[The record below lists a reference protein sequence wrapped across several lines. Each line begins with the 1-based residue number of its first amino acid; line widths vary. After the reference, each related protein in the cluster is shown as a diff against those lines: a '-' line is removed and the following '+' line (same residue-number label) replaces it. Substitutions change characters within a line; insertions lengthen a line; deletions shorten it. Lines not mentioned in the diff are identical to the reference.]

1 MGDRVGIGV
10 GVGVGELSGD
20 ALFRECVEG
29 RGARC
34 RWRSRSLELSASRKG
49 IVGAGWHR
57 FQGICWLRT
66 VVGPR
71 VVGTSSGKA
80 FLWLWLLRLLREHV
94 HSIGVVCVE
103 GRVLRLERRL
113 RLQCRLWL
121 QEVVLGLS
129 VWVLVKN
136 AGLESVGVSVGHAGR
151 LVRESGGLRVLVVQ
165 VASCKGLL
173 SVDRVAKPV
182 NGILLLVA
190 LVVPGR
196 LGRSGLH
203 GGIVKE
209 GLCVA
214 LLQLPLAEFLFFLAQ
229 SNGTGQILV
238 ILGSFHSLRSSSPFV
253 LRFILARLDRQTVF
267 RVVFVIVPPTWPL
280 RSSRGFVAITL
291 EVIETAH
298 TRFPELA
305 VGPFAAQSIFVEDEG
320 GEFLCGNTYCTIVS

>member
-1 MGDRVGIGV
+1 MGT
-10 GVGVGELSGD
+10 
-20 ALFRECVEG
+20 
-29 RGARC
+29 
-34 RWRSRSLELSASRKG
+34 SRKG
-49 IVGAGWHR
+49 VVGTGWHW
-57 FQGICWLRT
+57 FQGVCWLRT

-71 VVGTSSGKA
+71 VVRTSGGEA

-94 HSIGVVCVE
+94 HSIGVVRVE
-103 GRVLRLERRL
+103 GRVLRLE
-113 RLQCRLWL
+113 CSLWL

-151 LVRESGGLRVLVVQ
+151 LVRESGWLRVLVVQ

-173 SVDRVAKPV
+173 SIDRVAKPV
-182 NGILLLVA
+182 DGILLLVA

-214 LLQLPLAEFLFFLAQ
+214 LLQLPLAEFLFFLAE
-229 SNGTGQILV
+229 SNRTSQILV
-238 ILGSFHSLRSSSPFV
+238 ILCSFHSLRSSSPFV
-253 LRFILARLDRQTVF
+253 LRFVLARLDRQTVF
-267 RVVFVIVPPTWPL
+267 RVVFVIVSPTWPFC
-280 RSSRGFVAITL
+280 SSRGFVAITL
-291 EVIETAH
+291 EVVETAH

-305 VGPFAAQSIFVEDEG
+305 VGAFAAQSIFVEDES
-320 GEFLCGNTYCTIVS
+320 GEFLCGDTYCTIVS